1 MKRMNPMEQ
10 AIAEVRQTREAM
22 NEASAKCREAERERG
37 SLQVTLT
44 ALEGNVA
51 SAEQAYVIADA
62 AQQLGEDSNLE
73 AARNAL
79 KEACKALADAGPEL
93 KHKIR
98 VSELLVEKFTA
109 AALENSA
116 KHQAALAALS
126 AHQDEML
133 REQLRED
140 VEKANRLADEWV
152 AATEKSVATQR
163 LLEERW
169 RLAGLGGGWKE
180 EELKWALHKSPRYQD
195 DNAIEGHV
203 HALQAELAAA
213 ASA

>member
-1 MKRMNPMEQ
+1 MNHMEQ
-10 AIAEVRQTREAM
+10 AIAEVRHTREAM

-37 SLQVTLT
+37 SLRDTLA
-44 ALEGNVA
+44 ALEANVA
-51 SAEQAYVIADA
+51 SAEQAHVIADA

-79 KEACKALADAGPEL
+79 KEACKALADAAPEL

-109 AALENSA
+109 AAQETSA
-116 KHQAALAALS
+116 KHQAALAALN

-152 AATEKSVATQR
+152 SATEKAVATQR
-163 LLEERW
+163 LVEERR
-169 RLAGLGGGWKE
+169 RLAGLGVGWKE
-180 EELKWALHKSPRYQD
+180 EELKWVVYKSPRHQD
-195 DNAIEGHV
+195 GNAIVGHV
-203 HALQAELAAA
+203 QALQALLAAA
-213 ASA
+213 TRA